1 LSAVLGGTQSLHTN
15 AFDEALALPT
25 NQSAKLALRT
35 QQVIAYESGI
45 RNFIDPFAGSEVVE
59 NLTTQLEEEAM
70 NIIEEIDEMG
80 GSITAIET
88 GWIQS
93 EITKSAYEYQKS
105 VENKK
110 IKIVGVNKLTDENE
124 NETNQN
130 TQQINESLIKNQID
144 RVKHIKVERDNS
156 SVKSKLDR
164 LLKVAKSDDNV
175 MPAIVEAV
183 RAECT
188 LGEIA
193 DVFRT
198 CFGEFK

>member
-1 LSAVLGGTQSLHTN
+1 
-15 AFDEALALPT
+15 
-25 NQSAKLALRT
+25 
-35 QQVIAYESGI
+35 
-45 RNFIDPFAGSEVVE
+45 
-59 NLTTQLEEEAM
+59 
-70 NIIEEIDEMG
+70 
-80 GSITAIET
+80 
-88 GWIQS
+88 
-93 EITKSAYEYQKS
+93 
-105 VENKK
+105 
-110 IKIVGVNKLTDENE
+110 
-124 NETNQN
+124 TNQN

-156 SVKSKLDR
+156 SVKLKLDR

>member
-1 LSAVLGGTQSLHTN
+1 M
-15 AFDEALALPT
+15 PT

-45 RNFIDPFAGSEVVE
+45 RNYVDPLAGSEVIE
-59 NLTTQLEEEAM
+59 KLTSQLEEEAM
-70 NIIEEIDEMG
+70 STIKEIDGMG
-80 GSITAIET
+80 GSIKAIET

-93 EITKSAYEYQKS
+93 EIAKSAYEYQKS
-105 VENKK
+105 VENKE
-110 IKIVGVNKLTDENE
+110 IKIVGVNELVDEDENQI
-124 NETNQN
+124 NQT
-130 TQQINESLIKNQID
+130 TQQINESLIQNQID
-144 RVKHIKVERDNS
+144 RVKLIKLERDNS
-156 SVKSKLDR
+156 SAKSKLNN

-175 MPAIVEAV
+175 MPAIIKAI

-198 CFGEFK
+198 CFGEFQ